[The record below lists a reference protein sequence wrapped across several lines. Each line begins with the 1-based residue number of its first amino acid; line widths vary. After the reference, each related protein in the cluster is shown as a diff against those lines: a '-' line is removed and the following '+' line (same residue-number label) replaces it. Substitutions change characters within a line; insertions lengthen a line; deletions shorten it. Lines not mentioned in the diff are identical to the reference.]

1 MKTTTKELIA
11 AIEERGYITENEIN
25 LLNRRANA
33 GDKEVDGIYD
43 IDYLPL
49 TCEKGIYSA
58 VISDT
63 RDADFNFK
71 SRAVNI
77 HVIEISR
84 Y

>member
-33 GDKEVDGIYD
+33 GDKDVNGIYD

-49 TCEKGIYSA
+49 TPEQVAKKCEKGIYSA
-58 VISDT
+58 VISDI

-71 SRAVNI
+71 S
-77 HVIEISR
+77 
-84 Y
+84 